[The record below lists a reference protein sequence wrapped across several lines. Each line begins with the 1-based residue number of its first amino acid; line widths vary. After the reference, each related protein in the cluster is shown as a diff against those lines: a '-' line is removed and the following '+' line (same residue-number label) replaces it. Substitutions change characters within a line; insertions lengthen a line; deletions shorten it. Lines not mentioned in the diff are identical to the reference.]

1 MKKADVM
8 IKNAYI
14 ITMDHDRN
22 IISNGCIVIDKDKI
36 TAVGG
41 GELASCYE
49 ASRVV
54 DAKGKFVFPGMIS
67 THSHLFQT
75 MLKGLG
81 RDKLLFDWLDSSVR
95 PCTGLT
101 GKCVT
106 TLP

>member
-1 MKKADVM
+1 MKKADVL

-81 RDKLLFDWLDSSVR
+81 LTGWTAPCVR